1 MKKIL
6 LVTLFLFVMQAV
18 SFNAQAVCLDYW
30 LKGPS
35 GCKEVKNNKK
45 KIIINGNIKVGDV
58 EKDAERIQYEA
69 DLNKKIDKFLAS
81 YGKPPREFVAF
92 HLDPTLEN
100 AVKWVKKFNEDVE
113 RTTKIAVAWKQAD
126 EIFTKY
132 KKTGQLML
140 PQESGVT
147 EKQLKYLR
155 EVLDDENVSK
165 LPDVK
170 GFGVDIE
177 GDWDESRL
185 GQDYSEL
192 TFKEKKLGGAVSRL
206 SNMGSKSSFS
216 LDSLKKQIKD
226 KKDLK
231 ESKKQN
237 KKDLA
242 KKFPIEINYYFSK
255 KCPFCVKYAKSI
267 KEVTNK
273 FGAKNLKVTCV
284 DVTPGE
290 KVPSNKGDLKCKWR
304 PALDGE
310 IRQFG
315 IKKTPALIVKRPNS
329 KSLELLENYHDA
341 ETLEKYFINGPA
353 KVLKR

>member
-1 MKKIL
+1 
-6 LVTLFLFVMQAV
+6 MQAV

-170 GFGVDIE
+170 GFGVDI
-177 GDWDESRL
+177 
-185 GQDYSEL
+185 
-192 TFKEKKLGGAVSRL
+192 
-206 SNMGSKSSFS
+206 
-216 LDSLKKQIKD
+216 
-226 KKDLK
+226 
-231 ESKKQN
+231 
-237 KKDLA
+237 
-242 KKFPIEINYYFSK
+242 
-255 KCPFCVKYAKSI
+255 
-267 KEVTNK
+267 
-273 FGAKNLKVTCV
+273 
-284 DVTPGE
+284 
-290 KVPSNKGDLKCKWR
+290 
-304 PALDGE
+304 
-310 IRQFG
+310 
-315 IKKTPALIVKRPNS
+315 
-329 KSLELLENYHDA
+329 
-341 ETLEKYFINGPA
+341 
-353 KVLKR
+353 